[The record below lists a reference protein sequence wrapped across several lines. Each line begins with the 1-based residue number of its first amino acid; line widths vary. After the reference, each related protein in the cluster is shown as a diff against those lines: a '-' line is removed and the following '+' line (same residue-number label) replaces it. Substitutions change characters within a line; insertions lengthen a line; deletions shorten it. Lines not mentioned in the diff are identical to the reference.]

1 MGLLNPLLGTRKRQK
16 SLFLVS
22 ILLFL
27 YRSKNHFS
35 SYLFC
40 QRLLVI
46 LYSGLSFGLPLLR
59 FGRGSGQTEGKKVWR
74 GTNFLRAN
82 GIA

>member
-16 SLFLVS
+16 AFFLCQF
-22 ILLFL
+22 FL
-27 YRSKNHFS
+27 YRSKNPFS
-35 SYLFC
+35 FYLFC
-40 QRLLVI
+40 QRLLFI

-74 GTNFLRAN
+74 GTNFL
-82 GIA
+82 